1 MLMKMIQVMRL
12 KYLKT
17 RKIPMKEKQFLSNRE
32 NSELTDLQSGVDTEQ
47 SSLIHMFC

>member
-17 RKIPMKEKQFLSNRE
+17 RKIPLRRTVFE
-32 NSELTDLQSGVDTEQ
+32 QSGEFGADGLQMEWTQ
-47 SSLIHMFC
+47 NSRA